1 MNIYGPNKDD
11 PVFYINLFKTIQEIG
26 NDTYIICGD
35 FNLIVDPDIDCSNY
49 KHINNPKARNYI
61 INKIK
66 ENNLFDPF
74 RELHPS
80 MKRFTWR
87 RKNPLKQARLD
98 FFLITENMINLV
110 KASKIETGYKSDHSM
125 ITLTIVM
132 DEFEHGKSLWKH
144 NNSLLTDMEYLKIIN
159 AKILEIKQQ
168 YCLPVYNLD
177 NIDDIPNNEL
187 QFSIN
192 DELFLDTLLM
202 EIRGKSISYATYKK
216 KSKNKEEE
224 ELLKKIQT
232 LEDNLVAEDFPKLE
246 KLKND
251 LYNLRENKMQGILV
265 RSRANIIENGEKP
278 SQYFCNLESNHY
290 TSKVM
295 NVLEHENGEI
305 ITNQRDIL
313 TETGKYYENLYS
325 SNEHNLNDVDLLMHM
340 QNTDIPKLEEQEA
353 SKLEGFITLE
363 EAGQTLKHMKNNK
376 SPGTSGFSAD
386 FFKVF
391 WKQLGAFVVRAVN
404 FGFVRG
410 ELSVTQ
416 QQGLIVCIPKEN
428 KNRHFLKNWRPI
440 SLLNTVYKIASGSIA
455 DRIKK
460 VLNKLISTDQ
470 TGFIEG
476 RFIGENTRLMYDLMQ
491 FTEEQNIPGLLL
503 LIDFEKAFD
512 SLSWSFI
519 NKVLK
524 LYNFGPSIRQWVA
537 VLYKN
542 SCSAV
547 TQCGF
552 LSSFF

>member
-1 MNIYGPNKDD
+1 
-11 PVFYINLFKTIQEIG
+11 
-26 NDTYIICGD
+26 
-35 FNLIVDPDIDCSNY
+35 
-49 KHINNPKARNYI
+49 
-61 INKIK
+61 
-66 ENNLFDPF
+66 
-74 RELHPS
+74 
-80 MKRFTWR
+80 
-87 RKNPLKQARLD
+87 
-98 FFLITENMINLV
+98 
-110 KASKIETGYKSDHSM
+110 
-125 ITLTIVM
+125 
-132 DEFEHGKSLWKH
+132 
-144 NNSLLTDMEYLKIIN
+144 
-159 AKILEIKQQ
+159 
-168 YCLPVYNLD
+168 
-177 NIDDIPNNEL
+177 
-187 QFSIN
+187 
-192 DELFLDTLLM
+192 
-202 EIRGKSISYATYKK
+202 
-216 KSKNKEEE
+216 
-224 ELLKKIQT
+224 
-232 LEDNLVAEDFPKLE
+232 
-246 KLKND
+246 
-251 LYNLRENKMQGILV
+251 
-265 RSRANIIENGEKP
+265 
-278 SQYFCNLESNHY
+278 
-290 TSKVM
+290 
-295 NVLEHENGEI
+295 
-305 ITNQRDIL
+305 
-313 TETGKYYENLYS
+313 
-325 SNEHNLNDVDLLMHM
+325 MHM

-547 TQCGF
+547 MQCGF
-552 LSSFF
+552 YHLFLN